1 MTKRENLRIRDP
13 FIFVRNNKYY
23 LLGTTGT
30 DPWIKGS
37 DLILYESEDLENF
50 REKCAMVKK
59 EYLEGYT
66 NIWAPELHEY
76 KGKYYL
82 IFSVFKEEKGRG
94 SIIFVSDD
102 LNGNFKPLTG
112 EYVTP
117 QNWGCLDATLFI
129 FGGAP
134 YLCFSNEWTT
144 PITGDGDGS
153 LFIARLSDD
162 LKRIEDKPKKIVSGK
177 YSGAAI
183 QIDDG
188 KNTFGYV
195 AEGPYL
201 YEENGKIVLLW
212 STYTKTGYSV
222 FRSVSGNG
230 VYGDYT
236 IEKKIFEKDG
246 GHCMRFT
253 DLQGK
258 PHLVLHQP
266 NFAPMERM
274 KILDE

>member
-13 FIFVRNNKYY
+13 FIFVRDNKYY

-129 FGGAP
+129 FGGDT
-134 YLCFSNEWTT
+134 LRSFSFTIVWGVVVGTYSS
-144 PITGDGDGS
+144 IY
-153 LFIARLSDD
+153 
-162 LKRIEDKPKKIVSGK
+162 VSGVFLNLFDLRK
-177 YSGAAI
+177 AQEEKVI
-183 QIDDG
+183 
-188 KNTFGYV
+188 NPFGNV
-195 AEGPYL
+195 E
-201 YEENGKIVLLW
+201 
-212 STYTKTGYSV
+212 
-222 FRSVSGNG
+222 
-230 VYGDYT
+230 
-236 IEKKIFEKDG
+236 
-246 GHCMRFT
+246 
-253 DLQGK
+253 
-258 PHLVLHQP
+258 
-266 NFAPMERM
+266 
-274 KILDE
+274 

>member
-13 FIFVRNNKYY
+13 FIFVRDNKYY

-134 YLCFSNEWTT
+134 YLCFSNE
-144 PITGDGDGS
+144 
-153 LFIARLSDD
+153 
-162 LKRIEDKPKKIVSGK
+162 
-177 YSGAAI
+177 
-183 QIDDG
+183 
-188 KNTFGYV
+188 
-195 AEGPYL
+195 
-201 YEENGKIVLLW
+201 
-212 STYTKTGYSV
+212 
-222 FRSVSGNG
+222 
-230 VYGDYT
+230 
-236 IEKKIFEKDG
+236 
-246 GHCMRFT
+246 
-253 DLQGK
+253 
-258 PHLVLHQP
+258 
-266 NFAPMERM
+266 
-274 KILDE
+274 

>member
-13 FIFVRNNKYY
+13 FIFVRDNKYY

-117 QNWGCLDATLFI
+117 QNWGASTPRCLSSA
-129 FGGAP
+129 
-134 YLCFSNEWTT
+134 
-144 PITGDGDGS
+144 
-153 LFIARLSDD
+153 ARL
-162 LKRIEDKPKKIVSGK
+162 I
-177 YSGAAI
+177 
-183 QIDDG
+183 
-188 KNTFGYV
+188 YV
-195 AEGPYL
+195 FQTNGPPRSRATETAVYL
-201 YEENGKIVLLW
+201 SRG
-212 STYTKTGYSV
+212 
-222 FRSVSGNG
+222 FP
-230 VYGDYT
+230 T
-236 IEKKIFEKDG
+236 I
-246 GHCMRFT
+246 
-253 DLQGK
+253 
-258 PHLVLHQP
+258 
-266 NFAPMERM
+266 
-274 KILDE
+274 